1 MAGFRV
7 PPLLVVR
14 LPIGIPVVR
23 RGPWSRI
30 AKAFMPPFWQRKWQ
44 HASDSSCP
52 SGTGSTGGLATMP
65 KWSVTL
71 SGDIDDLTTLV
82 DLGVGV
88 TQEGEERFVFSS
100 WASAA
105 LSTATVSG

>member
-1 MAGFRV
+1 
-7 PPLLVVR
+7 
-14 LPIGIPVVR
+14 
-23 RGPWSRI
+23 
-30 AKAFMPPFWQRKWQ
+30 
-44 HASDSSCP
+44 
-52 SGTGSTGGLATMP
+52 MP

-71 SGDIDDLTTLV
+71 SGDIDDLTALV
-82 DLGVGV
+82 DLAVGL